1 MTCAIDFGERAS
13 LRGPLS
19 VVGGSSFF
27 YVPLFLLR
35 FPTAV
40 SGSSHAW
47 EFGLFPF
54 FFFVEGKAPSVGSV
68 L

>member
-1 MTCAIDFGERAS
+1 MRQQCRRAS
-13 LRGPLS
+13 ELAGAAVCRGAP
-19 VVGGSSFF
+19 SFL

-40 SGSSHAW
+40 SGSSQTW